1 MKKWL
6 WIMLSFGVIFLVF
19 MMNYFLDKS
28 EQQPNMIRNVS
39 LTTSTSPNK
48 QNIVE
53 VKKMYK
59 QTTDYFDYEQKQ
71 KVDSLRMYYGQP
83 GSTLNQ
89 YKELQGIQPSMIHD
103 VNVHWKSDQ
112 HVIIKIM
119 KTNQQHKNKVYKRF
133 NYNLSEM

>member
-19 MMNYFLDKS
+19 VMNHVLDKS
-28 EQQPNMIRNVS
+28 QQQPNMVSSVS
-39 LTTSTSPNK
+39 LTTSTSPN
-48 QNIVE
+48 QRNIVE

-71 KVDSLRMYYGQP
+71 KADSLRMYYGQP

-103 VNVHWKSDQ
+103 VNVHWKSEQ
-112 HVIIKIM
+112 HVIINIM
-119 KTNQQHKNKVYKRF
+119 KTNLQHKNKVYKRF
-133 NYNLSEM
+133 NYNLNEM

>member
-19 MMNYFLDKS
+19 VMNHFLDKS
-28 EQQPNMIRNVS
+28 QQQPNMIRSVS
-39 LTTSTSPNK
+39 LTTSTSPN
-48 QNIVE
+48 QRNIVE

-71 KVDSLRMYYGQP
+71 KADSLRMYYGQP

-103 VNVHWKSDQ
+103 VNVHWKSEQ
-112 HVIIKIM
+112 NVIINIM
-119 KTNQQHKNKVYKRF
+119 KTNLQHKNKIYKRF
-133 NYNLSEM
+133 NYNLNEM

>member
-1 MKKWL
+1 MKNWL

-19 MMNYFLDKS
+19 VMNHFLDKS
-28 EQQPNMIRNVS
+28 QQQPNMIRSVS
-39 LTTSTSPNK
+39 LTTSTSPNQ

-71 KVDSLRMYYGQP
+71 KADSLRMYYGQP

-89 YKELQGIQPSMIHD
+89 YKELQGVQPFMIHD
-103 VNVHWKSDQ
+103 VDVHWKSDQ
-112 HVIIKIM
+112 HVIINIM
-119 KTNQQHKNKVYKRF
+119 KTNHQHKNKVYKRF
-133 NYNLSEM
+133 NYNLYEM

>member
-19 MMNYFLDKS
+19 VMNHFLDKS
-28 EQQPNMIRNVS
+28 QQQPNMIRSVS
-39 LTTSTSPNK
+39 LTTSTSPN
-48 QNIVE
+48 QRNIVE

-59 QTTDYFDYEQKQ
+59 QTTDYFDYEQKL
-71 KVDSLRMYYGQP
+71 KADSLRMYYGQP

-103 VNVHWKSDQ
+103 VNVHWKSEQ
-112 HVIIKIM
+112 HVIINIM
-119 KTNQQHKNKVYKRF
+119 KTNLQHKNKVYKRF
-133 NYNLSEM
+133 NYNLNEM

>member
-19 MMNYFLDKS
+19 VMNHFLDKS
-28 EQQPNMIRNVS
+28 QQQPNLIRNVS

-71 KVDSLRMYYGQP
+71 KADSLRMYYGQP

-103 VNVHWKSDQ
+103 VDVHWKNEQ
-112 HVIIKIM
+112 HVIINVM
-119 KTNQQHKNKVYKRF
+119 KTNHQHKNQVYKRF
-133 NYNLSEM
+133 NYNLDEM

>member
-1 MKKWL
+1 MKNWL

-19 MMNYFLDKS
+19 VMNHFLDKS
-28 EQQPNMIRNVS
+28 QQQPNMIRSVS
-39 LTTSTSPNK
+39 LTTSTSPNQ

-71 KVDSLRMYYGQP
+71 KADSLRMYYGQP

-89 YKELQGIQPSMIHD
+89 YKELQGVQPFMIHD
-103 VNVHWKSDQ
+103 VYVHWKSEQ
-112 HVIIKIM
+112 HVIINIM
-119 KTNQQHKNKVYKRF
+119 KTNHQHKNKVYKRF
-133 NYNLSEM
+133 NYNLNEM

>member
-19 MMNYFLDKS
+19 VMNHFLDKS
-28 EQQPNMIRNVS
+28 QQQPNMIRSVS
-39 LTTSTSPNK
+39 LTTSTSPNQ

-71 KVDSLRMYYGQP
+71 KADSLRMYYGQP

-89 YKELQGIQPSMIHD
+89 YKEIQGIQPSMIHD
-103 VNVHWKSDQ
+103 VDVHWKSEQ
-112 HVIIKIM
+112 HVIINIM
-119 KTNQQHKNKVYKRF
+119 KTNQQHKNQVYKRF
-133 NYNLSEM
+133 NYNLDEM

>member
-19 MMNYFLDKS
+19 VMNHFLDKS
-28 EQQPNMIRNVS
+28 QQQPNLIRNVS

-71 KVDSLRMYYGQP
+71 KADSLRMYYGQP

-103 VNVHWKSDQ
+103 VNVHWKSEQ
-112 HVIIKIM
+112 NVIINIM
-119 KTNQQHKNKVYKRF
+119 KTNLQHKNKIYKRF
-133 NYNLSEM
+133 NYNLNEM

>member
-1 MKKWL
+1 MKNWF

-19 MMNYFLDKS
+19 VMNHFLDKS
-28 EQQPNMIRNVS
+28 QQQPNMIRSVS
-39 LTTSTSPNK
+39 LTTSTSPNQ

-71 KVDSLRMYYGQP
+71 KADSLRMYYGQP

-89 YKELQGIQPSMIHD
+89 YKELQGVQPFMIHD
-103 VNVHWKSDQ
+103 VDVRWKSEQ
-112 HVIIKIM
+112 HVIINIM
-119 KTNQQHKNKVYKRF
+119 KTNHQHKNKVYKRF
-133 NYNLSEM
+133 NYNLNEM

>member
-19 MMNYFLDKS
+19 VMNHFLDKS
-28 EQQPNMIRNVS
+28 QQQPNMIRSVS
-39 LTTSTSPNK
+39 LTTSTSPN
-48 QNIVE
+48 QRNIVE

-71 KVDSLRMYYGQP
+71 KADSLRMYYGQP

-103 VNVHWKSDQ
+103 VDVHWKSEQ
-112 HVIIKIM
+112 HVIINIM
-119 KTNQQHKNKVYKRF
+119 KTNLQHKNKVYKRF
-133 NYNLSEM
+133 NYNLNEM

>member
-19 MMNYFLDKS
+19 VMNHFLDKS
-28 EQQPNMIRNVS
+28 QQQPNMILSVS
-39 LTTSTSPNK
+39 LTTSTSPN
-48 QNIVE
+48 QRNIVE

-71 KVDSLRMYYGQP
+71 KADSLRMYYGQP

-103 VNVHWKSDQ
+103 VNVYWKSEQ
-112 HVIIKIM
+112 NVIINIM
-119 KTNQQHKNKVYKRF
+119 KTNLQHKNKVYKRF
-133 NYNLSEM
+133 NYNLNEM

>member
-1 MKKWL
+1 
-6 WIMLSFGVIFLVF
+6 MLSFGVIFLVF
-19 MMNYFLDKS
+19 MMNYFLDKN

-71 KVDSLRMYYGQP
+71 KADSLRMYYGQP
-83 GSTLNQ
+83 GSTLNK

-112 HVIIKIM
+112 HVIINIM
-119 KTNQQHKNKVYKRF
+119 KTSHQRKIKVYKRF

>member
-19 MMNYFLDKS
+19 MMNYFLDKN

-71 KVDSLRMYYGQP
+71 KADSLRMYYGQP

-112 HVIIKIM
+112 HVIINIM
-119 KTNQQHKNKVYKRF
+119 KTNHQRKIKVYKRF

>member
-6 WIMLSFGVIFLVF
+6 WIMLSVGVITLVF
-19 MMNYFLDKS
+19 MMNYFIDKS
-28 EQQPNMIRNVS
+28 QQQPNIIRSVS
-39 LTTSTSPNK
+39 LTTSTSPNQ

-71 KVDSLRMYYGQP
+71 KADSLRMYYGQP

-89 YKELQGIQPSMIHD
+89 YK
-103 VNVHWKSDQ
+103 
-112 HVIIKIM
+112 
-119 KTNQQHKNKVYKRF
+119 
-133 NYNLSEM
+133 

>member
-19 MMNYFLDKS
+19 VMNHFLDKS
-28 EQQPNMIRNVS
+28 QQQPNMIRSVS
-39 LTTSTSPNK
+39 LTTSTSPN
-48 QNIVE
+48 QRNIVE

-71 KVDSLRMYYGQP
+71 KADSLRMYYGQP

-89 YKELQGIQPSMIHD
+89 YKELQGIQPSMIHE
-103 VNVHWKSDQ
+103 VNVHWKSEQ
-112 HVIIKIM
+112 NVIINIM
-119 KTNQQHKNKVYKRF
+119 KTNLQHKNKIYKRF
-133 NYNLSEM
+133 NYNLNEM

>member
-1 MKKWL
+1 MKNWL

-19 MMNYFLDKS
+19 VMNHFLDKS
-28 EQQPNMIRNVS
+28 QQQPNMIRSVS
-39 LTTSTSPNK
+39 LTTSTSPNQ

-71 KVDSLRMYYGQP
+71 KADSLRMYYGQP

-89 YKELQGIQPSMIHD
+89 YKELQGVQPFMMHD
-103 VNVHWKSDQ
+103 VDVHWKSEQ
-112 HVIIKIM
+112 HVIINIM
-119 KTNQQHKNKVYKRF
+119 KTNHQHKNKVYKRF
-133 NYNLSEM
+133 NYNLNEM

>member
-1 MKKWL
+1 
-6 WIMLSFGVIFLVF
+6 MLSFGVIFLVF
-19 MMNYFLDKS
+19 MMNYFLDKN
-28 EQQPNMIRNVS
+28 EQQSNMIRNVS

-71 KVDSLRMYYGQP
+71 KADSLRMYYGQP

-103 VNVHWKSDQ
+103 VNVHWKSEQ
-112 HVIIKIM
+112 HVIINIM
-119 KTNQQHKNKVYKRF
+119 KTNDQHKNKVYKRF

>member
-19 MMNYFLDKS
+19 VMNHFVDKS
-28 EQQPNMIRNVS
+28 QQQPNVIRSVS
-39 LTTSTSPNK
+39 LTTSTSPNQ

-71 KVDSLRMYYGQP
+71 KADSLRMYYGQP

-103 VNVHWKSDQ
+103 VNVHWKSEQ
-112 HVIIKIM
+112 HVTINIM
-119 KTNQQHKNKVYKRF
+119 KTNLQHKNKVYKRF
-133 NYNLSEM
+133 NYNLNEM

>member
-1 MKKWL
+1 MKKWR

-19 MMNYFLDKS
+19 VMNHFLDKS
-28 EQQPNMIRNVS
+28 QQQPNMIRSVS
-39 LTTSTSPNK
+39 LTTSTSPN
-48 QNIVE
+48 QRNIVE

-71 KVDSLRMYYGQP
+71 KADSLRMYYGQP

-103 VNVHWKSDQ
+103 VNVYWKSEQ
-112 HVIIKIM
+112 NVIINIM
-119 KTNQQHKNKVYKRF
+119 KTNLQHKNKVYKRF
-133 NYNLSEM
+133 NYNLNEM

>member
-1 MKKWL
+1 
-6 WIMLSFGVIFLVF
+6 
-19 MMNYFLDKS
+19 
-28 EQQPNMIRNVS
+28 MIRNVS

-59 QTTDYFDYEQKQ
+59 QITDYFDYEQKQ
-71 KVDSLRMYYGQP
+71 KADSLRMYYGQP

-103 VNVHWKSDQ
+103 VNVHWKSEQ
-112 HVIIKIM
+112 HVIINIM
-119 KTNQQHKNKVYKRF
+119 KTNHQHKNKVYKRF

>member
-1 MKKWL
+1 MKNWL

-19 MMNYFLDKS
+19 VMNHFLDKS
-28 EQQPNMIRNVS
+28 QQQPNMIRSVS
-39 LTTSTSPNK
+39 LTTSTSPNQ

-71 KVDSLRMYYGQP
+71 KADSLRMYYGQP

-89 YKELQGIQPSMIHD
+89 YKELQGVQPFMIHD
-103 VNVHWKSDQ
+103 VDVHWKSDQ
-112 HVIIKIM
+112 HVIINIM
-119 KTNQQHKNKVYKRF
+119 KTNHQHKNKVYKRF
-133 NYNLSEM
+133 NYNLNEM

>member
-19 MMNYFLDKS
+19 VMNHFLDKS
-28 EQQPNMIRNVS
+28 QQQPNLIRNVS
-39 LTTSTSPNK
+39 LTTSTSPEQ

-71 KVDSLRMYYGQP
+71 KADSLRMYYGQP

-103 VNVHWKSDQ
+103 VNVYWKSEQ
-112 HVIIKIM
+112 NVIINIM
-119 KTNQQHKNKVYKRF
+119 KTNLQHKNKVYKRF
-133 NYNLSEM
+133 NYNLNEM

>member
-19 MMNYFLDKS
+19 VMNHFLDKS
-28 EQQPNMIRNVS
+28 QQQPNMRRSVS
-39 LTTSTSPNK
+39 LTTSTSPNQ

-71 KVDSLRMYYGQP
+71 KADSLRMYYGQP

-89 YKELQGIQPSMIHD
+89 YKELQGVQPFMIHD
-103 VNVHWKSDQ
+103 VDVHWKSEQ
-112 HVIIKIM
+112 HVIINIM
-119 KTNQQHKNKVYKRF
+119 KTNHQHKNKVYKRF
-133 NYNLSEM
+133 NYNLNEM

>member
-6 WIMLSFGVIFLVF
+6 WITLSFGVIFLVF
-19 MMNYFLDKS
+19 VMNHFVDKS
-28 EQQPNMIRNVS
+28 QQQPNIIRSVS
-39 LTTSTSPNK
+39 LTTSTSPNQ

-71 KVDSLRMYYGQP
+71 KADSLRMYYGQP

-89 YKELQGIQPSMIHD
+89 YKELQGIHPSMIHD
-103 VNVHWKSDQ
+103 VDVHWKNEQ
-112 HVIIKIM
+112 HVIINIM
-119 KTNQQHKNKVYKRF
+119 KMNQQHKNKVYKRF
-133 NYNLSEM
+133 NYNLDEM

>member
-1 MKKWL
+1 MKNWL

-19 MMNYFLDKS
+19 VMNHFLDKS
-28 EQQPNMIRNVS
+28 QQQPNMIRSVS
-39 LTTSTSPNK
+39 LTTSTSPNQ

-71 KVDSLRMYYGQP
+71 KADSLRMYYGQP

-89 YKELQGIQPSMIHD
+89 CKELQGVQPFMIHD
-103 VNVHWKSDQ
+103 VDVHWKSEQ
-112 HVIIKIM
+112 HVIINIM
-119 KTNQQHKNKVYKRF
+119 KTNHQHKNKVYKRF
-133 NYNLSEM
+133 NYNLNEM

>member
-19 MMNYFLDKS
+19 VMNHFLDKS
-28 EQQPNMIRNVS
+28 QQQPNMIRSIS
-39 LTTSTSPNK
+39 LTTSTSPN
-48 QNIVE
+48 QRNIVE

-71 KVDSLRMYYGQP
+71 KADSLRMYYGQP

-103 VNVHWKSDQ
+103 VNVHWKSEQ
-112 HVIIKIM
+112 NVIINIM
-119 KTNQQHKNKVYKRF
+119 KTNLQHKNKIYKRF
-133 NYNLSEM
+133 NYNLNEM

>member
-1 MKKWL
+1 MKNWL

-19 MMNYFLDKS
+19 VMNHFLDKS
-28 EQQPNMIRNVS
+28 QQQPNMIRSVS
-39 LTTSTSPNK
+39 LTTSTSPNQ

-71 KVDSLRMYYGQP
+71 KADSLRMYYGQP

-89 YKELQGIQPSMIHD
+89 YKEIQGIQPSMIHD
-103 VNVHWKSDQ
+103 VDVHWKSEQ
-112 HVIIKIM
+112 HVIINIM
-119 KTNQQHKNKVYKRF
+119 KTNQQHKNQVYKRF
-133 NYNLSEM
+133 NYNLDEM

>member
-6 WIMLSFGVIFLVF
+6 WIMLSVGVITLVF
-19 MMNYFLDKS
+19 MMNYFIDKS
-28 EQQPNMIRNVS
+28 QQQPNIIRSVS
-39 LTTSTSPNK
+39 LTTSTSPNQ

-71 KVDSLRMYYGQP
+71 KADSLRMYYGQP

-89 YKELQGIQPSMIHD
+89 YKEIQGIHPSMIHD
-103 VNVHWKSDQ
+103 VDVRWKNEQ
-112 HVIIKIM
+112 HVIINIM
-119 KTNQQHKNKVYKRF
+119 KMNQQHKNKVYKRF
-133 NYNLSEM
+133 NYNLDEM

>member
-19 MMNYFLDKS
+19 VMNHFLDKS
-28 EQQPNMIRNVS
+28 QQQPNMILSVS
-39 LTTSTSPNK
+39 LTTSTSPN
-48 QNIVE
+48 QRNIVE

-71 KVDSLRMYYGQP
+71 KADSLRMYYGQP

-103 VNVHWKSDQ
+103 VNVYWKSEQ
-112 HVIIKIM
+112 NVIINIM
-119 KTNQQHKNKVYKRF
+119 KTNLQHKNKVYM
-133 NYNLSEM
+133 YLST

>member
-19 MMNYFLDKS
+19 MMNHFLDKS
-28 EQQPNMIRNVS
+28 QQQPNMIRNVS
-39 LTTSTSPNK
+39 LTTSTSPNQ

-71 KVDSLRMYYGQP
+71 KADSLRMYYGQP

-103 VNVHWKSDQ
+103 VNVHWKSEQ
-112 HVIIKIM
+112 HVIINIM
-119 KTNQQHKNKVYKRF
+119 KTNHQHKNKVYKRF
-133 NYNLSEM
+133 NYNLNEM

>member
-19 MMNYFLDKS
+19 VMNHFLDKS
-28 EQQPNMIRNVS
+28 QQQPNMIRSVS
-39 LTTSTSPNK
+39 LTTSTSPNQ

-103 VNVHWKSDQ
+103 VDVHWKSEQ
-112 HVIIKIM
+112 HVIINIM
-119 KTNQQHKNKVYKRF
+119 KTNLQHKNKVYKRF
-133 NYNLSEM
+133 NYNLNEM

>member
-19 MMNYFLDKS
+19 MMNYFLDKN